1 MKIGIELNNVL
12 RDINKQIVHYYK
24 KDINRSFDDKSVNFN
39 KLNVIDDLPFEH
51 KKDKYNFIYIDYPY
65 EIFGCA
71 KPMHKNLPVMINNT
85 IEKNSNSESTNDI
98 TISLFSL
105 MENALTI
112 QSSFFFLSKIGSRVR
127 EVLFPKDGS
136 ELWDRFDVLITTN
149 ENIVNTK
156 PDGKKVILI
165 RKDDNKNLSVKSD
178 LVYDSLFD
186 LLEDED
192 FLLKLKNIKSRRNNG
207 DTLFSRVMN
216 KIKKMF

>member
-24 KDINRSFDDKSVNFN
+24 KDIDRTFDDNSVNFN
-39 KLNVIDDLPFEH
+39 TLNVIDSLPFKH
-51 KKDKYNFIYIDYPY
+51 KKDKYNFMYIDYPY

-85 IEKNSNSESTNDI
+85 IEKFSNSESTNDI

-136 ELWDRFDVLITTN
+136 ELWNSFDVIITTN
-149 ENIVNTK
+149 ENIINTK
-156 PDGKKVILI
+156 PKGKKVVLI
-165 RKDDNKNLSVKSD
+165 RKDDNKELSVKSD
-178 LVYDSLFD
+178 LVYDSLFE
-186 LLEDED
+186 LLEDD
-192 FLLKLKNIKSRRNNG
+192 GFVNKLKNIKSKNN
-207 DTLFSRVMN
+207 DNNTLFNKIIN